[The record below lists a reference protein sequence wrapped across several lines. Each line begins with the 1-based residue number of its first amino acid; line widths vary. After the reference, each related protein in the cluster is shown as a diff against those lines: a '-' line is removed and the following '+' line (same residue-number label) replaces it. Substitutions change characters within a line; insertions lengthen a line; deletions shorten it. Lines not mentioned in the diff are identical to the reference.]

1 MTDRDTY
8 QLGREGNYSLTAMA
22 LEHIINGNFST
33 RPVRNPNG
41 RNTSE
46 KILTGGL
53 HTWVGWTEFL
63 SQHSE
68 ISHLA
73 DFDTNIHC
81 GWYYARELQNGVIT
95 LKIPRELFSKDAANI
110 TMMPDVNYKSGYLW
124 KTLFPR
130 NYSRDDILNVIRE
143 ALINIDEEDSILD
156 GEEKL
161 IIGYARTLD
170 PFTAIRIRVQL
181 QGTEI
186 RSAFPTWD
194 QPFTGNNG
202 KPYSHEHSISF
213 QLAASTIGAKGVG
226 HRASRIFVDDS
237 FNLPALM
244 QMTPKFLLA
253 RRRPDYNQ
261 IQDNWHESRRAAIA
275 ELVSLKEE
283 EIDVDSIVN
292 YLCDY
297 AIAKQPFHVQ
307 CNIYRY
313 YLDFIEKYP
322 GACNVVD
329 IAQNSIDCFYALTLI
344 DNKNGTLRLF
354 DAARRYLA
362 MGVCHAGGL
371 DTLETK
377 RSVQAIIECAM
388 LHHSL
393 NATAV
398 IIDFIATSPLRAAL
412 FTEFNVNP
420 FVKTNDATGNPIIG
434 HPGVMLSFSE
444 KHLIDFVSTSLG
456 ENYLLNFSKEE
467 RQKIASKFI
476 SENYTKRIISDSLLY
491 FRGSDFDFFAC
502 IMMDLMENL
511 NPDGGKIL
519 PSEGSLVSITREY
532 SRMLVAYRQRI
543 VMEDLDS
550 YAADPYEYDFES
562 VEQFEILKQQHK
574 RTYVHILHEK
584 WLTAT
589 TEFSKKVNYTKLE
602 KRAAHLLR
610 ALSKERVP
618 LPKKIPDHIPSWMD
632 DPKYEDDSFRDFVM
646 LV

>member
-1 MTDRDTY
+1 MEDHDTY
-8 QLGREGNYSLTAMA
+8 RLGREGNYSLTTTA
-22 LEHIINGNFST
+22 LEHIIHGDFSI
-33 RPVRNPNG
+33 RPG
-41 RNTSE
+41 RNHDGRKTSE

-53 HTWVGWTEFL
+53 HTWAGWTDFL
-63 SQHSE
+63 SQHNK

-73 DFDTNIHC
+73 DFDTDFHS

-110 TMMPDVNYKSGYLW
+110 TMMPDVNYRSGYLW

-130 NYSRDDILNVIRE
+130 HYGREDILNVIRE
-143 ALINIDEEDSILD
+143 ALINIDEEDSMLD
-156 GEEKL
+156 GEQKL
-161 IIGYARTLD
+161 IIGYARTLE

-213 QLAASTIGAKGVG
+213 QLAASTIGAEGTG
-226 HRASRIFVDDS
+226 HRASRVFVGDGFD
-237 FNLPALM
+237 FPALM
-244 QMTPKFLLA
+244 QLTPKFLLT
-253 RRRPDYNQ
+253 RRRPNYNQ
-261 IQDNWHESRRAAIA
+261 IQDDWHTARRAAIA
-275 ELVSLKEE
+275 EYVSSIAD
-283 EIDVDSIVN
+283 IDVNSIVN
-292 YLCDY
+292 YLRDY

-322 GACNVVD
+322 GVCNAVD
-329 IAQNSIDCFYALTLI
+329 IAQNSADCFYALTLI
-344 DNKNGTLRLF
+344 DNKNGTFRLF
-354 DAARRYLA
+354 DAARRFLA
-362 MGVCHAGGL
+362 MGVCYAGGL
-371 DTLETK
+371 DTLEMK
-377 RSVQAIIECAM
+377 RLVQTIIECAM
-388 LHHSL
+388 LHHSHDS
-393 NATAV
+393 ATI
-398 IIDFIATSPLRAAL
+398 IIDLISTSPLRAAL

-420 FVKTNDATGNPIIG
+420 FIKTNDEIGIPIIG
-434 HPGVMLSFSE
+434 HPGVTLSFSE
-444 KHLIDFVSTSLG
+444 RHLIDFVSTSLG

-467 RQKIASKFI
+467 RKKIAIKFI

-491 FRGSDFDFFAC
+491 FRGSDFDFFSY
-502 IMMDLMENL
+502 IMIDLMENL
-511 NPDGGKIL
+511 NPNGGKTL

-543 VMEDLDS
+543 VMEDLDA
-550 YAADPYEYDFES
+550 YGADPYEYDFGSIEH
-562 VEQFEILKQQHK
+562 FEIMKQQHK
-574 RTYVHILHEK
+574 RTYVHMLHEM

-589 TEFSKKVNYTKLE
+589 IEFSKKVNYTKLE
-602 KRAAHLLR
+602 KRAEHLLG

-618 LPKKIPDHIPSWMD
+618 LPKRIPDHIRSWMHE
-632 DPKYEDDSFRDFVM
+632 PKYKDDAFRDFTM